1 MSPTSDQTPFPTL
14 ADVLLHTVQA
24 ALPLMRSTSDADA
37 TRLLAAGKWS
47 RKQILGHLID
57 SAANNHQRFV
67 RAQEQP
73 SLVFPGY
80 AQNHWVSCQRYSERA
95 WSDLVALWESYNRHL
110 AHVVASI
117 PEERRATWCVIGDG
131 EPVTLG
137 FLVTDYIRHLRHH
150 LEQIEAR

>member
-1 MSPTSDQTPFPTL
+1 
-14 ADVLLHTVQA
+14 
-24 ALPLMRSTSDADA
+24 MRSTSDADA